1 MNPDPVTVTSVSPA
15 VEPDTGDNDTTD
27 GATATYAKSSAVP
40 DADEVPPEVV
50 TVTSTVPG
58 VIVDGDVTVSEVGD
72 DTVAATGARP
82 SKATVAPVTKPVP
95 VIVTDVPPVVGP
107 VLTDSDVTVGTGAV
121 YENPVNAADAVPV
134 EFVTT
139 MFAVPVVMVAGT
151 TMSADVAERTVT
163 DVAAT
168 PRTVTVIEVVK
179 SVPVSRTVAPP
190 ADDADVGEA
199 AVTVEAPTPLTLN
212 DPPVPASP
220 AGLATRTTAFC
231 VTPLGV
237 TAVICVAEFTVKLAA
252 SSVPKR
258 TLLAPQ
264 KLVPVTTTIVPPVDG
279 PVDGAMEVT
288 VGVP

>member
-1 MNPDPVTVTSVSPA
+1 M
-15 VEPDTGDNDTTD
+15 
-27 GATATYAKSSAVP
+27 P

-95 VIVTDVPPVVGP
+95 VIVTEVPPVVGP

-168 PRTVTVIEVVK
+168 PRTVTVIGVVK
-179 SVPVSRTVAPP
+179 SDPVMRMVAPP
-190 ADDADVGEA
+190 ADDAVVGDAPVTA
-199 AVTVEAPTPLTLN
+199 AAPTPFTLN
-212 DPPVPASP
+212 EPPVPNSP
-220 AGLATRTTAFC
+220 AGLATRTTLFC
-231 VTPLGV
+231 VTPFGV
-237 TAVICVAEFTVKLAA
+237 TAVICDAEFTVKLVA
-252 SSVPKR
+252 SSVPNR